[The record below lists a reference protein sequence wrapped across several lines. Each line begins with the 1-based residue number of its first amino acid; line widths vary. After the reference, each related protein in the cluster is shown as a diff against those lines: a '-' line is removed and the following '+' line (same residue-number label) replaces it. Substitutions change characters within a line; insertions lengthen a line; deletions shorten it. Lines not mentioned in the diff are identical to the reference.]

1 MEKIQD
7 IKIKKDIDDVVIFIS
22 NLFDSAIEDNIS
34 DIHIET
40 TKNFLLIRFRKD
52 WDFILKDKIS
62 LEHISTIVTRLK
74 VLAKV
79 KIDENKKPQDWKIV
93 YKSEK
98 NWETVDIRTST
109 LPTIYWE
116 KVVMRILRQD
126 DSLIS
131 LNSIWLLEVNLE
143 KVKEVLK
150 SKYWIILVAGPTWSW
165 KSTTLFSI
173 LKNFNPLDY
182 NISTLEDPVEYNID
196 FVNQS
201 QIKPEIG
208 YTFASWLRSLVRQD
222 PDIIMVWEIRDKET
236 ASLSIEA
243 ALTWHMVLST
253 IHTNSASS
261 TIQRLINM
269 GIEPFLITSSL
280 KMIISQRLVKRI
292 CTNCKVEHHIDESLK
307 LKVRNVLIEIMEE
320 NEINELKFYKWAWCE
335 KCKNTWYSWRFWV
348 HEILV
353 LWEYLEKSILNMS
366 SASEIHKIAQ
376 NHWMISILQDALIK
390 AAMWNTT
397 LEETFKLI

>member
-320 NEINELKFYKWAWCE
+320 NEINELKFYKWIWCE